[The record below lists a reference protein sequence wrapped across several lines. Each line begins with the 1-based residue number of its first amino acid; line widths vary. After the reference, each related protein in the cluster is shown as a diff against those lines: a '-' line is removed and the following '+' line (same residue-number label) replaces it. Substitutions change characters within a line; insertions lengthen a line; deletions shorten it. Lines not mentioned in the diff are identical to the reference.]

1 MMMKRTLLIAV
12 WAIGLMSDSAM
23 ALTLN

>member
-1 MMMKRTLLIAV
+1 MKRTLLIAV